1 MYEFKIRCWRPRDFW
16 GCLLSL
22 TLDAVLKT
30 PPLDLRRE
38 RCCHRVLAGRI
49 NNQRINNYMRSF
61 RKKSNTSI
69 HSDDNS
75 LNTAWF
81 FFEAGNLVDMFFQT
95 ADVFPWKLIFW
106 PGDTMKKFIFFF
118 FFFFNFCLITERWVL
133 NFLCNDWREILASLS
148 CCVSVFLPLP
158 SQWRM
163 EDSSLLPSF
172 LPSFLPQVR
181 FLHG

>member
-1 MYEFKIRCWRPRDFW
+1 MYEFKIRCWRPPDFW
-16 GCLLSL
+16 RCLLSL

-49 NNQRINNYMRSF
+49 NYQRINNYMRSF
-61 RKKSNTSI
+61 RKKKKKKSNTSI

-75 LNTAWF
+75 LNTACF
-81 FFEAGNLVDMFFQT
+81 FFPSPETWLTCFS
-95 ADVFPWKLIFW
+95 KLLKTYFLTRRHD
-106 PGDTMKKFIFFF
+106 GDTIFFF
-118 FFFFNFCLITERWVL
+118 SNLCLITEWWVL
-133 NFLCNDWREILASLS
+133 HSLGNDWREILGSLL

-158 SQWRM
+158 SRWRM

-181 FLHG
+181 FLHS